1 MKTRPDYHCYSELE
15 KAVADN
21 NAATVLRFLRKYDF
35 QSSDDMKHV
44 WRYVAAPS
52 VSFKMFKTVLKEAGC
67 SFWAFSQLNSNAGS
81 PTALKK
87 LDYLLKHSAPQIA
100 ATPEM
105 FRLIFLEGERMPS
118 EVLEQLIAATHNNAP
133 LFSEELYNDLALAFA
148 AAQRCDL
155 LDRVLPLANVNKIFT
170 HRLLSHVIFDWRV
183 PEVLGEIEDARA
195 RIEKKNLLKQVEDK
209 MLPHS
214 RRKL

>member
-133 LFSEELYNDLALAFA
+133 LFSEELYNDLSLSFA
-148 AAQRCDL
+148 ATQRCDL
-155 LDRVLPLANVNKIFT
+155 LDRVLPLANVDKIFT

-183 PEVLGEIEDARA
+183 PEILEEIEAARA
-195 RIEKKNLLKQVEDK
+195 RMEKKRLLEQMEDTTS
-209 MLPHS
+209 PIS
-214 RRKL
+214 RRKI